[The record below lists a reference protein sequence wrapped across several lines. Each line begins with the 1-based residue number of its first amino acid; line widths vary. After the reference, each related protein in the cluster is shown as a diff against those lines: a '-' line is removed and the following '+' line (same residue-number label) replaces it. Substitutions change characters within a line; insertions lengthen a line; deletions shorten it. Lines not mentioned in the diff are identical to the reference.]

1 MTEVYFTKFQAET
14 ITQSIVLVA
23 WGPADLDSA
32 CFTLLTIRGHFQ
44 DINIGASMMKA

>member
-1 MTEVYFTKFQAET
+1 MTEVYFTIAQAGT
-14 ITQSIVLVA
+14 IAQSIVLVA
-23 WGPADLDSA
+23 WGLTDLDSA